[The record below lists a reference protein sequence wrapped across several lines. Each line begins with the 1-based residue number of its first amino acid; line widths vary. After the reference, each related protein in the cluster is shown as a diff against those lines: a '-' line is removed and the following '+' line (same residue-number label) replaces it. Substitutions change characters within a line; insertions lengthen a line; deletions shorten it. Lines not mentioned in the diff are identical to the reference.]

1 MLLGKNGQLGWEL
14 QLSLAP
20 LSELIAL
27 DRHCQDFCGDLTNL
41 QGLAATVQ
49 AGRLDPIIDTAAY
62 TAVDK
67 AESVRNSPAQ
77 TMR

>member
-1 MLLGKNGQLGWEL
+1 MQRR
-14 QLSLAP
+14 LAP
-20 LSELIAL
+20 LGELIAL

-49 AGRLDPIIDTAAY
+49 ALRRNLIINAAAY

-67 AESVRNSPAQ
+67 AAG
-77 TMR
+77 